1 MHATLR
7 PRLEVRHLRALVA
20 IDEAGSVAHAADL
33 LGVSASALTHR
44 IREAERRLGV
54 SLYSRVKG
62 RLRPTAAGDV
72 LRQSAERLLTDL
84 DRSEAVARA
93 FFGGAEHV
101 VRLGIGFYTAY
112 HWLPRFLKRLRAQ
125 APDLDVEIAAAAARR
140 PLDMLGEGGID
151 LAVVAG
157 EPTRGGITGVR
168 LFSDE
173 LVAIMA
179 PDHRLAGKTHVV
191 AEDFMEEDYI
201 TYSRTIMPGHEHD
214 RLFRP
219 AAVHPRRYITVE
231 LPEAIVELVA
241 AGFGV
246 SVLASWAVAPQV
258 RWGTIACSKLTEHG
272 LDIDW
277 YAAVREADGANSPG
291 RRLAEALA
299 AWCRESP
306 GAFAQR

>member
-1 MHATLR
+1 MYATLR
-7 PRLEVRHLRALVA
+7 PRLEVRHLRMLVA
-20 IDEAGSVAHAADL
+20 IDEAGSVADAADL

-44 IREAERRLGV
+44 IREAERRLGIA
-54 SLYSRVKG
+54 LYSRVKG
-62 RLRPTAAGDV
+62 RLRPTPASDV

-93 FFGGAEHV
+93 FSGGPKHV

-112 HWLPRFLKRLRAQ
+112 HWLPRFLKRLHAND
-125 APDLDVEIAAAAARR
+125 PDLDVEIVAGAARR

-151 LAVVAG
+151 LAIVAG
-157 EPTRGGITGVR
+157 EPVQAGITGTR

-179 PDHRLAGKTHVV
+179 PGHRLAARPFVE
-191 AEDFMEEDYI
+191 AEDFVEEDYLS
-201 TYSRTIMPGHEHD
+201 YSRTIMPGHEHD

-219 AAVHPRRYITVE
+219 AEVHPRRYITVE

-246 SVLASWAVAPQV
+246 SILAGWTVAPQV
-258 RWGTIACSKLTEHG
+258 SFGTIASSRLTKAG

-277 YAAVREADGANSPG
+277 YAAFRETDGKDSPG
-291 RRLAEALA
+291 HRLAQNLA
-299 AWCRESP
+299 AWCRDSP
-306 GAFAQR
+306 GAFALR

>member
-20 IDEAGSVAHAADL
+20 IDEAGSVADAADL

-44 IREAERRLGV
+44 IREAERRLGFA
-54 SLYSRVKG
+54 LYSRVKG
-62 RLRPTAAGDV
+62 RLRPTPASDV

-84 DRSEAVARA
+84 DRAEAVARA
-93 FFGGAEHV
+93 YLGGAGHV

-112 HWLPRFLKRLRAQ
+112 HWLPRFLKRMRVIE
-125 APDLDVEIAAAAARR
+125 PGLDVEI
-140 PLDMLGEGGID
+140 
-151 LAVVAG
+151 VAG
-157 EPTRGGITGVR
+157 EPAQAGIRGER

-179 PDHRLAGKTHVV
+179 PGHRLAARPFVE
-191 AEDFMEEDYI
+191 ADDFVGEDYLS
-201 TYSRTIMPGHEHD
+201 YSRTIMPGHEHD

-219 AAVHPRRYITVE
+219 ADVHPRRYITVE
-231 LPEAIVELVA
+231 LPEAIVELVS

-246 SVLASWAVAPQV
+246 SILAGWTVAPHV
-258 RWGTIACSKLTEHG
+258 RWGNIASSRLTQTG

-277 YAAVREADGANSPG
+277 YAAFRETGGADSPG
-291 RRLAEALA
+291 HRLAHALA
-299 AWCRESP
+299 VSCGETTE
-306 GAFAQR
+306 AFSGT

>member
-1 MHATLR
+1 MLGVSA
-7 PRLEVRHLRALVA
+7 PVAA
-20 IDEAGSVAHAADL
+20 IDEAGSVADAADL

-44 IREAERRLGV
+44 IREAERRLGF

-93 FFGGAEHV
+93 FFGGAGHV

-157 EPTRGGITGVR
+157 EPAQGGITGVR

-179 PDHRLAGKTHVV
+179 PDHRLAGKTHVF
-191 AEDFMEEDYI
+191 AEDFIEEDYI
-201 TYSRTIMPGHEHD
+201 SYSRTIMPGHEHD

-219 AAVHPRRYITVE
+219 AEVHPRRYITVE

-246 SVLASWAVAPQV
+246 SVLAGWAVAPQV
-258 RWGTIACSKLTEHG
+258 RWGAIACSKLTENG
-272 LDIDW
+272 IDIDW
-277 YAAVREADGANSPG
+277 YAAVRKADGANSPG

-299 AWCRESP
+299 DWCRESP
-306 GAFAQR
+306 GAFALR

>member
-1 MHATLR
+1 MYATLR
-7 PRLEVRHLRALVA
+7 PRLEVRHLRMLVA
-20 IDEAGSVAHAADL
+20 IDEAGSVADAADL

-54 SLYSRVKG
+54 ALYSRVKG
-62 RLRPTAAGDV
+62 RLRPTPASDV

-93 FFGGAEHV
+93 YFSGVEHV

-112 HWLPRFLKRLRAQ
+112 HWLPWFLKRLRAQ
-125 APDLDVEIAAAAARR
+125 APDLDVEIVAGAARR

-151 LAVVAG
+151 LAIVGG
-157 EPTRGGITGVR
+157 EPNQAGISGVR
-168 LFSDE
+168 LFNDE

-179 PDHRLAGKTHVV
+179 PEHRLAGRAYVV
-191 AEDFMEEDYI
+191 AEDFIDEDYLS
-201 TYSRTIMPGHEHD
+201 YSRTVMPGHEHD

-219 AAVHPRRYITVE
+219 AEVHPRRYITVE

-246 SVLASWAVAPQV
+246 SVLAGWAVAPQV
-258 RWGTIACSKLTEHG
+258 RWGAIASSRLTENG

-277 YAAVREADGANSPG
+277 YAAVRETEGADSPG
-291 RRLAEALA
+291 RRLASALA
-299 AWCRESP
+299 AWCRETP
-306 GAFAQR
+306 DAFAIR